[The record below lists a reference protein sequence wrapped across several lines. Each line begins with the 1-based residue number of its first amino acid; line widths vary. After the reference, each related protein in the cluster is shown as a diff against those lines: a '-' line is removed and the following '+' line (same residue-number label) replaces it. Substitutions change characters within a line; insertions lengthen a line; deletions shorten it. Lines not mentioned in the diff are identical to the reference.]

1 MKTLFVLLFALTG
14 FIANVNAQT
23 VVVQN
28 NKTASEQ
35 VQNPNI
41 FYINGIPSTQDIGGV
56 ENEAVD
62 LLFRDGSGYH
72 VYFTNYNSSTVTVLY
87 QITFDGERAPATKIG
102 SVVLKAKEKKD
113 VLLRTNCSP
122 AEIATITRRLQ

>member
-14 FIANVNAQT
+14 FIANANAQT

-35 VQNPNI
+35 VQDPNI

-62 LLFRDGSGYH
+62 LFFRDGSGYH

-87 QITFDGERAPATKIG
+87 QITFGDKELTRIG